1 MWPDVVDLR
10 DFYASSLG
18 QVTCRLVRRQIR
30 NYWPDV
36 TGMNVLGVGFA
47 TPYMLPFCDE
57 ASRVAAVMPARMG
70 VLSWSAP
77 AGGASNAVCL
87 SDEGALPFPDLSV
100 DRILLVHGIEFS
112 QPVGGLLREVWR
124 VLADGGRLVVV
135 APNRRS
141 AWAHADHTPFGHGHP
156 YSLDQLNRALRQSMF
171 TPVRG
176 TRALF
181 VPPTR
186 RRFWLATAPAWE
198 KLGARWFRV
207 LGGVVI
213 VEAAKQI
220 YAGTPVGERQ
230 RRRGYVTVS
239 QGVMRRASTT
249 TGDSA
254 ERSPLRTTSWSSARA
269 SRAALPARRD
279 RC

>member
-18 QVTCRLVRRQIR
+18 QVTCRLVRRQVR
-30 NYWPDV
+30 DYWTDT
-36 TGMNVLGVGFA
+36 TGMNMLGIGFA

-57 ASRVAAVMPARMG
+57 STRVSAVMPARMG

-77 AGGASNAVCL
+77 DVEGRNSVCL
-87 SDEGALPFPDLSV
+87 SDEGALPYPDLSM
-100 DRILLVHGIEFS
+100 DRILVVHGLEYTE
-112 QPVGGLLREVWR
+112 QVNGLLRELWR
-124 VLADGGRLVVV
+124 VLADGGRLLVIV
-135 APNRRS
+135 PNRRGT
-141 AWAHADHTPFGHGHP
+141 WAHADDTPFGHGHP
-156 YSLDQLNRALRQSMF
+156 YSLEQLNRTLRQSMF

-181 VPPTR
+181 LPPTR

-207 LGGVVI
+207 LGGVVM

-220 YAGTPVGERQ
+220 YAGTPAGER
-230 RRRGYVTVS
+230 RRRRSYVTVPE
-239 QGVMRRASTT
+239 G
-249 TGDSA
+249 
-254 ERSPLRTTSWSSARA
+254 
-269 SRAALPARRD
+269 ALPRTHATPRGSAD
-279 RC
+279 K

>member
-18 QVTCRLVRRQIR
+18 QVTCRLVRRQVR
-30 NYWPDV
+30 DYWTDT
-36 TGMNVLGVGFA
+36 TGMNMLGIGFA

-57 ASRVAAVMPARMG
+57 STRVSAVMPARMG

-77 AGGASNAVCL
+77 DVEGRNSVCL
-87 SDEGALPFPDLSV
+87 SDEGALPYPDLSM
-100 DRILLVHGIEFS
+100 DRILVVHGLEYTE
-112 QPVGGLLREVWR
+112 QVNGLLRELWR
-124 VLADGGRLVVV
+124 VLADGGRLLVIV
-135 APNRRS
+135 PNRRGT
-141 AWAHADHTPFGHGHP
+141 WAHADDTPFGHGHP
-156 YSLDQLNRALRQSMF
+156 YSLEQLNRTLRQSMF

-181 VPPTR
+181 LPPTR

-207 LGGVVI
+207 LGGVVM

-220 YAGTPVGERQ
+220 YAGTPAGEG
-230 RRRGYVTVS
+230 RRRRSYVTVPE
-239 QGVMRRASTT
+239 G
-249 TGDSA
+249 
-254 ERSPLRTTSWSSARA
+254 
-269 SRAALPARRD
+269 ALPRTHATPRGSAD
-279 RC
+279 K